1 MNDEGSKAVRNLIA
15 IFIATLFLYIT
26 GYGGCTAVRQRG
38 GPWVVIQG
46 KDPSGQP
53 WMRIAQHRI
62 LGDRDVT
69 LVFPGEMAPARF
81 TNDPFQRVFN
91 SPNTNSLPY
100 GPIPFVDVTFFPGTV
115 ALDAFGHLIEMVPRT
130 LFVNF
135 REVAW
140 GSETNMTLLP
150 EGNPSPER
158 LKVKNQQ
165 WNGR

>member
-130 LFVNF
+130 LFLDGHEIPWVP
-135 REVAW
+135 
-140 GSETNMTLLP
+140 GTNIVVSRDGKLP
-150 EGNPSPER
+150 PEKR
-158 LKVKNQQ
+158 PLRKPAP
-165 WNGR
+165 